1 MPEGQDKVLEAFEA
15 LQKALKKALKVSEA
29 FKALQKALKK
39 ALKEEQERLNDPTV
53 AKLFRMLGNERLRLV
68 EWLLSEVQRLA
79 AIWRKGKAPDRVK
92 PRKGK
97 RRGKG
102 RRRRTRKRG
111 GHPNRFFRPFIL
123 RALAQL
129 NGRGRAKDVLELVYQ
144 MVKPHLSPVDEEWLP
159 SGNDYRWRR
168 KANWERYNMVRDGL
182 LRDDSPQGIWELTE
196 EGWRKAKKLIAGK
209 TQEQ

>member
-15 LQKALKKALKVSEA
+15 LLKALKKALKVSEA

-79 AIWRKGKAPDRVK
+79 AIWRKGKAPDRAK

-111 GHPNRFFRPFIL
+111 GPQSFYPSVHPKGIGSTEREGASQRCFGVGLP
-123 RALAQL
+123 
-129 NGRGRAKDVLELVYQ
+129 NGQTAFVTR
-144 MVKPHLSPVDEEWLP
+144 
-159 SGNDYRWRR
+159 
-168 KANWERYNMVRDGL
+168 
-182 LRDDSPQGIWELTE
+182 
-196 EGWRKAKKLIAGK
+196 
-209 TQEQ
+209 

>member
-1 MPEGQDKVLEAFEA
+1 MPEGQDKVL
-15 LQKALKKALKVSEA
+15 EA

-79 AIWRKGKAPDRVK
+79 SIWRKGKAPDRAK

-111 GHPNRFFRPFIL
+111 GHPNRFFPSVHPKGIGSTEREGASQRCFGVGLP
-123 RALAQL
+123 
-129 NGRGRAKDVLELVYQ
+129 NGQTAFVTR
-144 MVKPHLSPVDEEWLP
+144 
-159 SGNDYRWRR
+159 
-168 KANWERYNMVRDGL
+168 
-182 LRDDSPQGIWELTE
+182 
-196 EGWRKAKKLIAGK
+196 
-209 TQEQ
+209 